1 MAEFFLR
8 LLWETWNIFK
18 QASVFLLFGFLI
30 AGVLAVCV
38 PEKLLSKLFRTGKVK
53 SVLWAA
59 TIGAPLPLC
68 SCGVMP
74 AALGLRKQG
83 ATPGATVAFLIA
95 TPETG
100 ADSVSLTYALM
111 DPIITVFRPVA
122 AVVTA
127 LAAGLLANVFGMR
140 KGAPAASLDSQMD
153 AVATQAHAGHAHDG
167 THDHEHGHM
176 HEAAPASP
184 PPAAGRGA
192 KSWQTV
198 KRVNHYAF
206 RQLLDDT
213 GYWIVLGIVLSG
225 LIAAALPPGFFERY
239 LDNEA
244 LAMLVML
251 LVSIPIYVCAS
262 EATPMAAALVL
273 KGLNPGAALV
283 FLLVGPATNI
293 GSMVLLLKFL
303 GARIMAI
310 YLGSIVVVA
319 VLAGFAL
326 NGIYRAWGLDPRASF
341 GAATA
346 FLPDWL
352 KVTAALLLMALLAFS
367 MRRTPVP
374 AEWLW
379 LRDQFARRAGLRLTA
394 ATLAQ
399 GVAAVAAVL
408 YLTSGFVA
416 VQPGEVGLRTR
427 FGEIVLPALEPGL
440 HYRLPWPFEAHRIVR
455 KDAVQRIEFGFAA
468 SKPSLTEASARRNS
482 LAGNGGAG
490 PSGAGNSVAGWN
502 PQMSGGSATG
512 AWFQREAGPEE
523 PFLLTGDGNLIDLRW
538 ALQYRVKDA
547 VAYAY
552 RMAEPDALV
561 RGVALSALRSVAAR
575 SSIDAIYTAE
585 RSSIERSVE
594 QAVQRALDEAGS
606 GVEVIS
612 FQLLYVHPPG
622 EVHDAFRDVASSQ
635 EDKLR
640 TINRANIFA
649 VETVNQAKGEAAAMI
664 EQALAF
670 KEQQILH
677 AEGDAEAFTLKLGAY
692 RRAPELTK
700 FRLQVESIEETL
712 PGLQKFVMPEA
723 GDIKGFDMWLL
734 QPPGTGRSK

>member
-1 MAEFFLR
+1 
-8 LLWETWNIFK
+8 
-18 QASVFLLFGFLI
+18 
-30 AGVLAVCV
+30 
-38 PEKLLSKLFRTGKVK
+38 
-53 SVLWAA
+53 
-59 TIGAPLPLC
+59 
-68 SCGVMP
+68 
-74 AALGLRKQG
+74 
-83 ATPGATVAFLIA
+83 
-95 TPETG
+95 
-100 ADSVSLTYALM
+100 
-111 DPIITVFRPVA
+111 
-122 AVVTA
+122 
-127 LAAGLLANVFGMR
+127 
-140 KGAPAASLDSQMD
+140 
-153 AVATQAHAGHAHDG
+153 
-167 THDHEHGHM
+167 
-176 HEAAPASP
+176 
-184 PPAAGRGA
+184 
-192 KSWQTV
+192 
-198 KRVNHYAF
+198 
-206 RQLLDDT
+206 
-213 GYWIVLGIVLSG
+213 
-225 LIAAALPPGFFERY
+225 
-239 LDNEA
+239 
-244 LAMLVML
+244 
-251 LVSIPIYVCAS
+251 
-262 EATPMAAALVL
+262 
-273 KGLNPGAALV
+273 
-283 FLLVGPATNI
+283 
-293 GSMVLLLKFL
+293 
-303 GARIMAI
+303 MAI
-310 YLGSIVVVA
+310 YLGSIVFVA

-394 ATLAQ
+394 SRLAQ
-399 GVAAVAAVL
+399 GVAAAAAVL

-455 KDAVQRIEFGFAA
+455 KDAVQRIEFGFAGNN
-468 SKPSLTEASARRNS
+468 KPSMVDASAPRNS
-482 LAGNGGAG
+482 AAGNG
-490 PSGAGNSVAGWN
+490 VAGWN
-502 PQMSGGSATG
+502 PRTGGGTATG

-670 KEQQILH
+670 KEQQVLH

-700 FRLQVESIEETL
+700 FRLQVESIEDTL